1 MERERERGNCV
12 HAYVDA
18 ASIEKI
24 LARQHSFLPQE
35 VIVTHL
41 TCYKKKLYLKNCLLR
56 GGDGGLPGRKKKTIE
71 CVLKWKAKWLLKK
84 KKIIISLT

>member
-1 MERERERGNCV
+1 LLVRWSVRGRGETA
-12 HAYVDA
+12 HSLYVDA

-41 TCYKKKLYLKNCLLR
+41 TCYKTKKKKMLKNCLLR
-56 GGDGGLPGRKKKTIE
+56 GWGWRLARP
-71 CVLKWKAKWLLKK
+71 
-84 KKIIISLT
+84 